1 MSSCCDDD
9 NNILPSSCFPTAG
22 SQAEGVQAWRQA
34 WIPVILQ
41 GLRSPDEHLR
51 HRVSL
56 YGVPVPLSLDQAS
69 VLPLLQQVMA
79 LQAGQHAASDS
90 QVPLPPTPPR
100 APPPPTSDTPLHKMC
115 VQLQAGFKVFETLS
129 SNSYNHKFYTT
140 KRCSTVMLLS
150 GPPHG
155 LVPLQQVL
163 LQVTP
168 PLPMRPSLPH
178 PYKRVIQLEAAFT

>member
-1 MSSCCDDD
+1 MMSSCCDDD

-100 APPPPTSDTPLHKMC
+100 APPPPPPTPPSTKCVCSSRLDLRYSKPYLLTRTTINSIQLSDVVQSCCSLVPPWPCALATSAASGYPPPPHAPLSPPS
-115 VQLQAGFKVFETLS
+115 LQAS
-129 SNSYNHKFYTT
+129 DS
-140 KRCSTVMLLS
+140 
-150 GPPHG
+150 
-155 LVPLQQVL
+155 
-163 LQVTP
+163 
-168 PLPMRPSLPH
+168 
-178 PYKRVIQLEAAFT
+178 A